1 MCCIQLVTLQLYAE
15 LVRKLLVTSLAGSY
29 ELVLRFIWL
38 GWKGEKKQKEREII
52 VFPIW
57 FKIENRGKRK
67 QRSKVL
73 TWAHK
78 ISSPQFGKEIKE
90 KKKLQTWN

>member
-1 MCCIQLVTLQLYAE
+1 MCCIQLVTRQLYTE
-15 LVRKLLVTSLAGSY
+15 LVTKLLVTSFAGSY
-29 ELVLRFIWL
+29 KLVLRVRL
-38 GWKGEKKQKEREII
+38 VGLKREEKQKERENI
-52 VFPIW
+52 VFLIW
-57 FKIENRGKRK
+57 LKIENRGKRK

-90 KKKLQTWN
+90 KKKLQT